1 MENLDMSNEISIE
14 SMCASTIGK
23 DLTPAEC
30 RILGTVMGVKHLKD
44 KELLT
49 KEGDAAG
56 TLFILIDGQLDL
68 FSDKEE
74 KESVIYTMNK
84 GECAGT
90 RAFIDRTTRKAT
102 LIAHG
107 ASTVYT
113 LEPDAFETLIE
124 GNPRL
129 IYKVMCALFR
139 NTHTNLIRMNQEAKQ
154 LSNYINKT
162 QGRY

>member
-1 MENLDMSNEISIE
+1 MGTKINVELMGKSS
-14 SMCASTIGK
+14 IGK
-23 DLTPAEC
+23 ELTNAEC
-30 RILGTVMGVKHLKD
+30 EILCSVMGVKKLKD
-44 KELLT
+44 GEMLS

-56 TLFILIDGQLDL
+56 TLFILIEGKLNL
-68 FSDKEE
+68 FGDKEG
-74 KESVIYTMNK
+74 KGAVLYTMHK

-102 LIAHG
+102 LVANGEAI
-107 ASTVYT
+107 VYT
-113 LEPDAFETLIE
+113 LEPVAFESLIDA
-124 GNPRL
+124 NPRI

-139 NTHTNLIRMNQEAKQ
+139 NTHTNLIRMNQEAEQ